1 MAQLFLSYHCLQHD
15 NQQPRLSL
23 CDRLILVS
31 NEVIVYTNVSASDVL
46 TDSKIG
52 LIETCN
58 LLDLEASRGSRALE
72 ESCLSRMHTPT
83 YIY

>member
-1 MAQLFLSYHCLQHD
+1 MTETDDRAVSVVSLSTAI
-15 NQQPRLSL
+15 LSL

-46 TDSKIG
+46 TDSKIR